1 MSRLRRPSAQT
12 QEELQPRLWIGLI
25 GLGLLI
31 LYVVAFIAR
40 NDDEVDL
47 DFVFFTARVGLIWLL
62 LLGFALG
69 LAVGLVASQ
78 LYRRRRRN
86 RSG

>member
-25 GLGLLI
+25 GLALI
-31 LYVVAFIAR
+31 VLYVVAFIAK

-47 DFVFFTARVGLIWLL
+47 DFVFFTSHLGLIWLL
-62 LLGFALG
+62 MLGFALG
-69 LAVGLVASQ
+69 LAVGLVSSQ

-86 RSG
+86 RGR